1 MTLQDYVER
10 ILRFGYTE
18 TEARFL
24 YLVAT
29 HSGYFTQAHF
39 LRFAGVEKGGLSS
52 RLIAKAEKF
61 GHIRTLRFG
70 LHRLVH
76 NLYRRRFYEL
86 LGKDNLRNRRHLSP
100 LLIRNRLL
108 ILDFLVAHPELR
120 YLETEHDK
128 VEHFHSVLGI
138 PKALLPCRIYKGA
151 KDGTETRRY
160 FVDRSPIFLDGQSHS
175 PISVFVYCDHGERS
189 LLAFV
194 SFLENY
200 RAVLKSLPSFR
211 LIYCSPNAKKFPRAE
226 GFFERQLPASTRV
239 DRGNLERYF
248 TVRHLWES
256 GQTAALTSADRRL
269 LRLGDEQYRD
279 PCFEEVYR
287 QVTAEKV
294 PSTQLNALI
303 QSALGAQKRAFATY
317 LLPESYDILDHVSQP
332 QNRDRS
338 GTIVPNAS
346 STLNSISAPNPP
358 ATQVH
363 GNTGTTA

>member
-1 MTLQDYVER
+1 MTREDYVDR
-10 ILRFGYTE
+10 ITRFGYTE

-29 HSGYFTQAHF
+29 HSGYFTQANF

-52 RLIAKAEKF
+52 RLVTKADKF

-100 LLIRNRLL
+100 LLIRTRLL
-108 ILDFLVAHPELR
+108 ILDFVVAHPELR

-138 PKALLPCRIYKGA
+138 PKTLLPCRIYKGA
-151 KDGTETRRY
+151 RNGTETRRY
-160 FVDRSPIFLDGQSHS
+160 FVDRCPMFLDGEPGH
-175 PISVFVYCDHGERS
+175 PVPVFVYCDHAERS
-189 LLAFV
+189 LLGFV

-200 RAVLKSLPSFR
+200 RPVLRTLPAFR
-211 LIYCSPNAKKFPRAE
+211 LIYSSPNAKKFPRAE
-226 GFFERQLPASTRV
+226 GFFMRRLSPTSGVDPAHL
-239 DRGNLERYF
+239 GRYL
-248 TVRHLWES
+248 TVRQLWES
-256 GQTAALTSADRRL
+256 GQTAALTSADRQL
-269 LRLGDEQYRD
+269 LRRGDEQYRD
-279 PCFEEVYR
+279 AFFEEIYR
-287 QVTAEKV
+287 QVTAEEV
-294 PSTQLNALI
+294 PSTQLNAMIHL
-303 QSALGAQKRAFATY
+303 ALGAQKRAFATC
-317 LLPESYDILDHVSQP
+317 LLPESYDILDHVSER

-338 GTIVPNAS
+338 GTIVPNAC
-346 STLNSISAPNPP
+346 STPNSTSDQSPTDA
-358 ATQVH
+358 QVH

>member
-1 MTLQDYVER
+1 MTREAYVDR
-10 ILRFGYTE
+10 ILRLGYTE

-39 LRFAGVEKGGLSS
+39 LRFAGVEKGGLGT
-52 RLIAKAEKF
+52 RLVAKADKC
-61 GHIRTLRFG
+61 GHVRTLRFG

-100 LLIRNRLL
+100 LLIRTRLL
-108 ILDFLVAHPELR
+108 ILDFVVAHPELR

-138 PKALLPCRIYKGA
+138 PKALLPCRIYRGA

-160 FVDRSPIFLDGQSHS
+160 FVDRSPIYLDDQSQS
-175 PISVFVYCDHGERS
+175 PAPVFVHCDHGERS
-189 LLAFV
+189 LLGFV

-200 RAVLKSLPSFR
+200 RWMLRSLPNVR

-226 GFFERQLPASTRV
+226 GFFRRKLSSNTRIDPAR
-239 DRGNLERYF
+239 LERYF
-248 TVRHLWES
+248 TVRHLWET
-256 GQTAALTSADRRL
+256 GQTAALTSDDRQL
-269 LRLGDEQYRD
+269 LCLGDEQYRD
-279 PCFEEVYR
+279 PFFEEIYR

-294 PSTQLNALI
+294 SSTQLNALI
-303 QSALGAQKRAFATY
+303 HSALRAPERAFATY
-317 LLPESYDILDHVSQP
+317 LLPESYDILDHVSEP

-338 GTIVPNAS
+338 GTILPNAS
-346 STLNSISAPNPP
+346 STLNSPSGPSPTD
-358 ATQVH
+358 TQVH
-363 GNTGTTA
+363 GTTGTTA

>member
-1 MTLQDYVER
+1 MTREAYVDR
-10 ILRFGYTE
+10 ILRLGYTE

-39 LRFAGVEKGGLSS
+39 LRFAGVEKGGLGS
-52 RLIAKAEKF
+52 RLVAKADKV

-100 LLIRNRLL
+100 LLIRTRLL
-108 ILDFLVAHPELR
+108 ILDFVVAHPELR

-128 VEHFHSVLGI
+128 VEHFHSILGI
-138 PKALLPCRIYKGA
+138 PKALLPCRIYRGA

-160 FVDRSPIFLDGQSHS
+160 FVDRSPVFLDGHS
-175 PISVFVYCDHGERS
+175 QPLDPTFVYCDHGDGS

-200 RAVLKSLPSFR
+200 TPVLKNLEAFK
-211 LIYCSPNAKKFPRAE
+211 LTYCSPNAKKFPRAE
-226 GFFERQLPASTRV
+226 GFFTRRLSSSARV
-239 DRGNLERYF
+239 DPAHLEGYF
-248 TVRHLWES
+248 TVRQLWES
-256 GQTAALTSADRRL
+256 GQTAALSSADRQL
-269 LRLGDEQYRD
+269 LRHGDNQYRD
-279 PCFEEVYR
+279 TFFEEIFR

-294 PSTQLNALI
+294 SSPQLKALI
-303 QSALGAQKRAFATY
+303 QSALGARKTAFDTY
-317 LLPESYDILDHVSQP
+317 LLPESYDILDHVSEP

-338 GTIVPNAS
+338 GTIAPNAS
-346 STLNSISAPNPP
+346 STLNPTSDPNPAAP
-358 ATQVH
+358 QLH
-363 GNTGTTA
+363 GNTGTNA

>member
-1 MTLQDYVER
+1 MTREDHVER

-24 YLVAT
+24 YLVVT

-52 RLIAKAEKF
+52 RLVAKADKF

-70 LHRLVH
+70 QHRLVH

-100 LLIRNRLL
+100 LLIRTRLL
-108 ILDFLVAHPELR
+108 ILDFVVAHPELR

-128 VEHFHSVLGI
+128 VDHFHCARGL

-151 KDGTETRRY
+151 IEGTETRRY
-160 FVDRSPIFLDGQSHS
+160 FVDRSPIFLDGQSQ
-175 PISVFVYCDHGERS
+175 PLDPVFVYCDHGERS
-189 LLAFV
+189 LLGFV

-200 RAVLKSLPSFR
+200 SAVLRSLPSFR
-211 LIYCSPNAKKFPRAE
+211 LIYSSPNAKKFLRAE
-226 GFFERQLPASTRV
+226 GFFRRKLSSSTRV
-239 DRGNLERYF
+239 DPARLERYF
-248 TVRHLWES
+248 TVRNLWDT
-256 GQTAALTSADRRL
+256 GQTAALTSADRQL

-279 PCFEEVYR
+279 PFFEEIYR
-287 QVTAEKV
+287 GVIAEKV
-294 PSTQLNALI
+294 SSAQLNALI
-303 QSALGAQKRAFATY
+303 QSALDAPERAFDTY
-317 LLPESYDILDHVSQP
+317 LLPESYDILDHVSEP

-346 STLNSISAPNPP
+346 STLNSTSDLNPP
-358 ATQVH
+358 ATQVQ
-363 GNTGTTA
+363 GSTGTTA

>member
-1 MTLQDYVER
+1 MTREDHVER

-29 HSGYFTQAHF
+29 HSGYFTQSHF

-52 RLIAKAEKF
+52 RLVAKTCKF

-70 LHRLVH
+70 VHTLVH

-108 ILDFLVAHPELR
+108 ILDYVVAHPELR

-128 VEHFHSVLGI
+128 VGYFRSVRRI
-138 PKALLPCRIYKGA
+138 PDALLPCRIYKGT

-160 FVDRSPIFLDGQSHS
+160 FVDRSPIYLDDQSQS
-175 PISVFVYCDHGERS
+175 PTPVFVYCDHGERS

-200 RAVLKSLPSFR
+200 KTVLKSLPTFR
-211 LIYCSPNAKKFPRAE
+211 LIYSSPNAKKFARAG
-226 GFFERQLPASTRV
+226 GFFTRRLAATTRV
-239 DRGNLERYF
+239 DPAHLERYL
-248 TVRHLWES
+248 TVRNLWDT
-256 GQTAALTSADRRL
+256 GQTATLTSADRQL

-279 PCFEEVYR
+279 PFFEEMYR
-287 QVTAEKV
+287 QVTTQKV
-294 PSTQLNALI
+294 SSTQLNALI
-303 QSALGAQKRAFATY
+303 QSALRARKRAFDTY
-317 LLPESYDILDHVSQP
+317 LLPESYDILDHVSEP

-338 GTIVPNAS
+338 GTIAPNAS
-346 STLNSISAPNPP
+346 STLNSPSAPSPTD
-358 ATQVH
+358 TQVH
-363 GNTGTTA
+363 RNTGTTA